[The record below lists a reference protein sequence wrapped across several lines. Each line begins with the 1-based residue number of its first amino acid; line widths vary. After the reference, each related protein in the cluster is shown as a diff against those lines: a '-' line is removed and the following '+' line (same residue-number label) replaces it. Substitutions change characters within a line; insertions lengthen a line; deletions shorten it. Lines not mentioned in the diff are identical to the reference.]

1 MSTVFFEPSRK
12 RGSGGVFP
20 VFKSCFHGVFFSC
33 VLLIAALQQSAFC
46 LDIVSESESSAEERQ
61 SDSVSTNLSQSND
74 SAEISALEKMIVTAL
89 RRQKLLEA
97 SHSLSIIRKDEWAA
111 TNKSLADI
119 IAEQTGVQTRRYGGT
134 GSFQSI
140 TVRGVQGDNVLVLLD
155 GIPLNSAM
163 GGAVDLSAINPDRIE
178 KIEVYKGITPAE
190 FGGNSIGGVINL
202 KSKTSAG
209 SNSFN
214 ANAAIGAYGYRKFS
228 AETNHAFSGRF
239 RLFGSIGNTFSD
251 NDWPYLNRNRTP
263 ANSSDDR
270 ISTVENHGYS
280 SFDAR
285 LHPTFELP
293 NGRTLSSGIAYSV
306 SRAEIPAEEGY
317 VNRTAEF
324 KQKLFDFTARLSGD
338 KPQQSTGFV
347 FTPEIAFLRWVN
359 NTFGTSQDESFGPDM
374 GDISTMNNA
383 WIDIGSVFN
392 TFQLS
397 CIGEFFFSEF
407 LMSQVSLQGRHS
419 EIETGTKSSGYPVSD
434 WPGNSQELSL
444 SGDLNAMI
452 PAPVGNLGMTV
463 GGTVKGVRRATDGGV
478 NERLKITVKPSID
491 IEYPWAARTGI
502 QWRIEDAFNLF
513 VNVARYSNTPG
524 LREKYGLNGTVLPS
538 PDLKEE
544 TGTTLEG
551 GVRLNGNKTWV
562 EAVAFRTE
570 TQNGV
575 VMSSDGKMAKAGNF
589 ASTLTTG
596 LETSLR
602 IRPISF
608 IETEVRA
615 TLQKAENRSHY
626 NGYYGN
632 RLPNEPDLSVLARI
646 SFGPFKGIEPEYWLD
661 YKSPFFRDPGNF
673 SRVPDDP
680 DKPGMLFHN
689 ARIIWKTG
697 RNFDLGLSIRNFS
710 RISLRSEEMIR
721 SYESGYS
728 WILYPSNEWLITAG
742 YSF

>member
-61 SDSVSTNLSQSND
+61 SDSISTNLPQSND
-74 SAEISALEKMIVTAL
+74 SAEISALEKMAVTAL

-134 GSFQSI
+134 GSFQSV

-163 GGAVDLSAINPDRIE
+163 GGAVDLSAINPDRIGE
-178 KIEVYKGITPAE
+178 IEVFKGITPAE

-202 KSKTSAG
+202 KSRTSAG
-209 SNSFN
+209 QNSFN
-214 ANAAIGAYGYRKFS
+214 ANTAIGAYGYRKFS
-228 AETNHAFSGRF
+228 AEANHPFSDRF
-239 RLFGSIGNTFSD
+239 QLFGSVSSTFSG
-251 NDWPYLNRNRTP
+251 NDWPYLDRNKTY

-270 ISTVENHGYS
+270 IRTVENHAYS

-285 LHPTFELP
+285 LHPTLELK

-306 SRAEIPAEEGY
+306 SGAEIPAEEGY

-338 KPQQSTGFV
+338 KLQQNHGFLL
-347 FTPEIAFLRWVN
+347 TPEIAFLQWDN
-359 NTFGTSQDESFGPDM
+359 NTFWTSQDESMGPDM

-383 WIDIGSVFN
+383 WIDIGSVFK
-392 TFQLS
+392 TFHLS
-397 CIGEFFFSEF
+397 CIADLFFSEF
-407 LMSQVSLQGRHS
+407 LMGRVSLQGRHS
-419 EIETGTKSSGYPVSD
+419 EIETETKSSGYPVSD
-434 WPGNSQELSL
+434 WPGNSQEISL
-444 SGDLNAMI
+444 SGDIDGLI
-452 PAPVGNLGMTV
+452 PAGPGSFGITA
-463 GGTVKGVRRATDGGV
+463 GGTVKGVRSATDGGV
-478 NERLKITVKPSID
+478 NERLKITVKPSLD
-491 IEYPWAARTGI
+491 IEYPWAAHAGI
-502 QWRIEDAFNLF
+502 QWRIENVFNLF
-513 VNVARYSNTPG
+513 VNAARYSNVPG
-524 LREKYGLNGTVLPS
+524 LREKFGLNGTVLPS
-538 PDLKEE
+538 PGLKEE
-544 TGTTLEG
+544 TGTTIEG
-551 GVRLNGNKTWV
+551 GARLLKSKTWV
-562 EAVAFRTE
+562 EAVVFRTE

-575 VMSSDGKMAKAGNF
+575 VMSSDGRMAKAGNF

-602 IRPISF
+602 VRPLSF

-661 YKSPFFRDPGNF
+661 YKSPFFRDPGNV